1 MWECGDLRTC
11 GKGCGDMW
19 AGDTGTSNIGDA
31 GGKVG
36 SKCDISL
43 NPDN

>member
-1 MWECGDLRTC
+1 MQRDAGTWRHM
-11 GKGCGDMW
+11 GCGDMW

-31 GGKVG
+31 GGKGG